1 VLDGRLSLG
10 LVPHVQSGISAQTEV
25 FQSIIIII
33 IIVSNVIRGPPPP
46 LHQACIHCMST
57 TRVSFWAASTASAS
71 LRGFSLISSLT
82 SLMPSHVLLNIILSF
97 RTTYNTTK
105 PCRKQ

>member
-1 VLDGRLSLG
+1 MLDGRLSLG

-33 IIVSNVIRGPPPP
+33 SIIVSNVIRGPPP
-46 LHQACIHCMST
+46 LHQACMLYVCIPTCMY

-71 LRGFSLISSLT
+71 LRGFLT
-82 SLMPSHVLLNIILSF
+82 HPLVGQSYAFTCIIK
-97 RTTYNTTK
+97 YNTAV
-105 PCRKQ
+105 PYYI